1 MKALHHTALPPEPAS
16 GPLQATAR
24 AAGDRRPRPGASGE
38 TWRAPG
44 WSRPPSECRSDASAE
59 ARVLPTLPTRELPP
73 ALARCAA
80 CPLDARLPPQGGTE
94 HAPSVLGPGR
104 HLVRRQLRVP
114 PAPCLLREPVPQPR
128 VRRPGGLGWYGPRS
142 TPNARQSPARG
153 LRTWPTA
160 AAHRPRGLR
169 PARSVPGGRRAAR
182 PAPRTRGVTGPGRG
196 RRSEPTSRRVV
207 LKAPR
212 EDPGT
217 RRRSLCR

>member
-114 PAPCLLREPVPQPR
+114 LAGHR
-128 VRRPGGLGWYGPRS
+128 
-142 TPNARQSPARG
+142 ARG
-153 LRTWPTA
+153 GSPSRSPECDGPAASAGTA
-160 AAHRPRGLR
+160 
-169 PARSVPGGRRAAR
+169 PG
-182 PAPRTRGVTGPGRG
+182 APRTRGSPRHAVCARGPWRPRTAREGSGRHGVCPAAGELPGPRHAHEGSLG
-196 RRSEPTSRRVV
+196 RDGVAEASP
-207 LKAPR
+207 L
-212 EDPGT
+212 PGGW
-217 RRRSLCR
+217 C